1 MLLLLL
7 AGAPGRLYATAPDA
21 APPEA
26 PEAVDA
32 AQLPAEV
39 DQATSLDHAGRVLA
53 DTFVNGTGPL
63 RFILDTGANRSAI
76 SARTLRALVP
86 LLAPDSEI
94 AVHGVTGLAVL
105 PALTIDRL
113 QVGDLSFRDV
123 RMPVLDEDVFADADG
138 ILGIDLLQDARVEV
152 DLEAD
157 RVIVRRSR
165 GKRAAPGYLTVP
177 ARLQKGGLLLVSGK
191 VGRLPVK
198 VILDTGAEHSLGN
211 PRLLEALLADPA
223 LRGEQGT
230 ATVHGATPSLIE
242 GTAMVTPSIRIGD
255 AVLSDLV
262 VTFGDLHVFRVW
274 GLEDAPALLIGMD
287 LLGRLRAFVVDYPRR
302 EFQFLPAGDQ
312 KPRSFQRYCGRACRM
327 SLPESR

>member
-1 MLLLLL
+1 VNAAARPHGVRTAVGATGMLLLLL

-198 VILDTGAEHSLGN
+198 VILDTGPG
-211 PRLLEALLADPA
+211 LARRA
-223 LRGEQGT
+223 R
-230 ATVHGATPSLIE
+230 HGDGA
-242 GTAMVTPSIRIGD
+242 RCD
-255 AVLSDLV
+255 AVTDR
-262 VTFGDLHVFRVW
+262 GHGNGHALHPHR
-274 GLEDAPALLIGMD
+274 
-287 LLGRLRAFVVDYPRR
+287 
-302 EFQFLPAGDQ
+302 
-312 KPRSFQRYCGRACRM
+312 
-327 SLPESR
+327 